1 MKKSLLAALGALAL
15 PLPSMATD
23 APSPVT
29 PSDIVAAAPAS
40 DWTAIA
46 ASDLMVM
53 ELAPDAKQ
61 RPRRVVIQMMP
72 PPFSQGWVENVRA
85 LVAARWF
92 DGTAVI
98 RSQDNYVAQWG
109 DPGGD
114 DPKTAKAL
122 PPGLR
127 VMAESQYVTPYS
139 ATMFTTVWAM
149 GGRADAE
156 QELVPVPPPPPGWR
170 GFRDPYS
177 DAFAFVGGFPV
188 GMARTYRSI
197 LKSKPGYS
205 GAMQSVFVT
214 VASPTETWPI
224 HCYGMVGVGR
234 GLSPNTGD
242 GSSLYVVN
250 GTPPRQLDRNIALV
264 GRVIEGMEN
273 LSTLPRGTGPLG
285 FYETPEEYTPI
296 VSVRMGGDVSG
307 LPAYE
312 YLSTESASFAAYA
325 NSRANRKD
333 DFYITPAGGVDV
345 CNVPV
350 PVRHAGAAVKAVG
363 K

>member
-1 MKKSLLAALGALAL
+1 MKNSLLAALGALAL
-15 PLPSMATD
+15 PLPLMAAD
-23 APSPVT
+23 APKPVT
-29 PSDIVAAAPAS
+29 PNDIVAAAPAG
-40 DWTAIA
+40 DWSAIA

-61 RPRRVVIQMMP
+61 RPRRVVIQLIP
-72 PPFSQGWVENVRA
+72 PPFSEGWVENIRT

-109 DPGGD
+109 DAGGD

-122 PPGLR
+122 PGGLR
-127 VMAESQYVTPYS
+127 VMSEPDYE
-139 ATMFTTVWAM
+139 TT
-149 GGRADAE
+149 GADAVSKV
-156 QELVPVPPPPPGWR
+156 QEAYRSLWIARNASGMSENLNSPPRNLADMRRTPIG
-170 GFRDPYS
+170 GLDPYGPLS
-177 DAFAFVGGFPV
+177 SFWTGWPV
-188 GMARTYRSI
+188 ATDVDT
-197 LKSKPGYS
+197 K
-205 GAMQSVFVT
+205 V
-214 VASPTETWPI
+214 WPV

-250 GTPPRQLDRNIALV
+250 GTPPRQLDRNIAVV
-264 GRVIEGMEN
+264 GRVIEGMEH

-296 VSVRMGGDVSG
+296 VSVRMGSDVAG

-325 NSRANRKD
+325 DKRANRKD
-333 DFYITPAGGVDV
+333 DFYTMPAGGVDV

-350 PVRHAGAAVKAVG
+350 PVRRAGAAVKTAG

>member
-15 PLPSMATD
+15 PLPTMAAD
-23 APSPVT
+23 APPPVT
-29 PSDIVAAAPAS
+29 PDGIVAAAPAL

-53 ELAPDAKQ
+53 DLAPDAKG
-61 RPRRVVIQMMP
+61 RSRRVVIQLIP

-122 PPGLR
+122 PGGLR
-127 VMAESQYVTPYS
+127 VMAESEYQIDPMIGLSKAALSPT
-139 ATMFTTVWAM
+139 AT
-149 GGRADAE
+149 D
-156 QELVPVPPPPPGWR
+156 QEKLMWQGYATLCEFDPTKAPLVPCPVIR
-170 GFRDPYS
+170 GS
-177 DAFAFVGGFPV
+177 DQHSG
-188 GMARTYRSI
+188 RTYAA
-197 LKSKPGYS
+197 LEYHFG
-205 GAMQSVFVT
+205 G
-214 VASPTETWPI
+214 WPI
-224 HCYGMVGVGR
+224 ASDYGRQWPVHCYGMVGVGR

-264 GRVIEGMEN
+264 GRVIEGMEH

-285 FYETPEEYTPI
+285 FYETPQEYTPI
-296 VSVRMGGDVSG
+296 ASVRMGGDVAA

-325 NSRANRKD
+325 SKRANRKD

-350 PVRHAGAAVKAVG
+350 PVRRAGAAVKAVG